1 MDESVS
7 LKELIRHLEERL
19 LQADVRQSAQDVAKL
34 LADDFIEF
42 GSSGRI
48 FDKQTT
54 IAALKH
60 ESPTEISLTDYQAR
74 ILAPDIVLVTYRAV
88 RSTSAPAQTI
98 QSLRSSI
105 WKRLDSRWQ
114 LVFHQGTPLSNQ
126 DGKPLDR

>member
-1 MDESVS
+1 MEEELSPAD
-7 LKELIRHLEERL
+7 LIRRLEERL
-19 LQADVRQSAQDVAKL
+19 LQADVRQSATNVAEL

-60 ESPTEISLTDYQAR
+60 ESPTEISLTEYQAR
-74 ILAPDIVLVTYRAV
+74 MLAPNVVLVTYRAI
-88 RSTSAPAQTI
+88 RSTATPAQTT

-105 WKRLDSRWQ
+105 WKRLDGHWQ
-114 LVFHQGTPLSNQ
+114 LVFHQGTPL
-126 DGKPLDR
+126 